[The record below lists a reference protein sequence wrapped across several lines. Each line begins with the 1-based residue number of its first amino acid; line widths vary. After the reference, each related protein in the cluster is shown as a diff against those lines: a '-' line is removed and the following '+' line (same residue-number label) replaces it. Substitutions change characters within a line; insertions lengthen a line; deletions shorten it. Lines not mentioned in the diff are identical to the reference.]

1 MIEEQQRIA
10 IAEACG
16 WNFDPER
23 TRQWKTRGKWVSG
36 PKGVPALAF
45 AHNIPD
51 YLSDLNAMHEAE
63 ETLQESQRVT
73 YSNELYDLAV
83 EHQLKTGKWRYLS
96 MTAAQRAEAF
106 LRTIDKWTTT
116 EPTKQTK

>member
-1 MIEEQQRIA
+1 MNPEQQQLT

-16 WNFDPER
+16 YKTGYRDPEA
-23 TRQWKTRGKWVSG
+23 WH
-36 PKGVPALAF
+36 PL
-45 AHNIPD
+45 PD
-51 YLSDLNAMHEAE
+51 FLNDLNAMHEAE

-83 EHQLKTGKWRYLS
+83 EHQLKTGKWSYLS

-106 LRTIDKWTTT
+106 LRTIGKW
-116 EPTKQTK
+116 EEAK